1 MRSPQRTS
9 LNMKNINAG
18 VPHGSVLGS
27 LLFLI
32 YVNDLTE
39 DLTTS
44 VKLFVDDTTLFSV
57 VRGTHICR

>member
-1 MRSPQRTS
+1 
-9 LNMKNINAG
+9 MKNINAG